1 MSVDVLTSA
10 QARVWRRQDMIR
22 LLTAM
27 GDPTRLELLT
37 LLNHH
42 GRQNVGSLAALLP
55 RVSRPA
61 ISHHLRVLKDAGVV
75 GYEKLGQE
83 GFYWVDRSRVAE
95 GLRAMADM
103 VDSGTCESS

>member
-1 MSVDVLTSA
+1 MSVDLLTD
-10 QARVWRRQDMIR
+10 ARIWRRHDMIR

-42 GRQNVGSLAALLP
+42 GRMNVGSLAALLP

-61 ISHHLRVLKDAGVV
+61 ISHHLRVLKDAGAV
-75 GYEKLGQE
+75 GYEKVGQE
-83 GFYWVDRSRVAE
+83 GFYWVDSAAVAA

-103 VDSGTCESS
+103 VDSGRCAAP

>member
-1 MSVDVLTSA
+1 MSVDA
-10 QARVWRRQDMIR
+10 FIRRHVWRRQDMIR

-42 GRQNVGSLAALLP
+42 GRMNVSSLAALLS

-61 ISHHLRVLKDAGVV
+61 ISHHLRVLKDAGAV

-83 GFYWVDRSRVAE
+83 HFYWVDRQRVAE
-95 GLRAMADM
+95 GLRAMAAM
-103 VDSGTCESS
+103 VDAGDCSAG